1 MVDSS
6 SNLRHKSSPLDGPR
20 KFYKD
25 SALFLHRCTKPD
37 RRGKLNSII
46 KMTLS
51 HTNPKNNYHLEYLK
65 VLQAVSIGFALMG
78 FIGYFVKLVH
88 IPINNIIVGGAA

>member
-37 RRGKLNSII
+37 RRGKLNLII

-51 HTNPKNNYHLEYLK
+51 HINPKNEFPFRVPQGLASCLNWFR
-65 VLQAVSIGFALMG
+65 VDG
-78 FIGYFVKLVH
+78 VH
-88 IPINNIIVGGAA
+88 WILCQTRPHSN